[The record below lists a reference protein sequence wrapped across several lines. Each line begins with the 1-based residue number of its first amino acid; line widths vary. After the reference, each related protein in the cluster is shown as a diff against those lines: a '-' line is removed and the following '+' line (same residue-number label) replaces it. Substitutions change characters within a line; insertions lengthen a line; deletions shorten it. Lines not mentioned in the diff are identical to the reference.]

1 MSEFKRLRD
10 VLILSLFKFVELDL
24 GDVATEVPVKVKITT
39 LKKVV
44 EWMEHS
50 K

>member
-10 VLILSLFKFVELDL
+10 SFSFFLFSFVELDL